1 MGKREER
8 CGMDPVDLDTRRN
21 TLMVSEIFGPTF
33 QGEGPQAGRLAV
45 FLRLGRCNLDC
56 AWCDTPFTWD
66 WKGKN
71 GTVYDPKVELTRMD
85 VADVCDEVRDLMPC
99 AGTTRLVISGGEP
112 MIQRQGLLSLVSELR
127 SLGVMNIDIETNG
140 TKPPLVTP
148 YENQYF
154 SEDAVSYVIS
164 PKLPSS
170 GVVFD
175 IRWLDVIKQYRELS
189 YIECADLKFVI
200 QDGADMVEAE
210 RIIDYAEFPPS
221 RVWLMPEG
229 RTQADLDKNA
239 PYVAAEALEHE
250 VNYTDRLH
258 IRIWNDK
265 RGV

>member
-1 MGKREER
+1 
-8 CGMDPVDLDTRRN
+8 MDAVDLDTRRN

-140 TKPPLVTP
+140 TKPPLYDT
-148 YENQYF
+148 YI

-189 YIECADLKFVI
+189 YIDCADLKFVI

-239 PYVAAEALEHE
+239 PYVAAAALEHE